1 VIEDSWDLACSNN
14 IDHQVIIGNMKSLL
28 ADAYVNDIGK
38 SVEIWLLTPE
48 GQTVM
53 AQGSPEYQ
61 VYLAVPDG
69 SGIPLS
75 SLAEIVGPAVSK
87 IGLGPCM
94 KNKWIKKDKDMLVRL
109 AADAVDETAEMFRP
123 TTLTI

>member
-1 VIEDSWDLACSNN
+1 MIL
-14 IDHQVIIGNMKSLL
+14 H
-28 ADAYVNDIGK
+28 
-38 SVEIWLLTPE
+38 
-48 GQTVM
+48 
-53 AQGSPEYQ
+53 Q

-69 SGIPLS
+69 CGIPLS

-109 AADAVDETAEMFRP
+109 AAVSQ
-123 TTLTI
+123 